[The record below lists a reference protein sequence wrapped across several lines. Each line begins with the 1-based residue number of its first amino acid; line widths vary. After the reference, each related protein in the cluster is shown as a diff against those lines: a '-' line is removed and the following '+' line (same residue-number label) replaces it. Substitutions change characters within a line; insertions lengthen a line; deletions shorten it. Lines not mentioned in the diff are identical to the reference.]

1 MFKKWWALG
10 LSAIYLSTIH
20 AQQADN
26 AAERP
31 LIIYKV
37 QAGDTLSQL
46 SARFFV
52 ETANLEVIR
61 SLNHLRHI
69 DLLPSGKHLKIP
81 REFVK
86 QSPSQAT
93 IISISCARM
102 IRAGSPPKALSVGAV
117 LSEGTIIDVPAECQ
131 VSMLLEDSSVIRLPS
146 SAAVKF
152 SVLRKNALESSPQV
166 ELELVRGRIELDVN
180 KNRSRT
186 TPFDVRTPLSVTGVR
201 GTEFRVG
208 YAPTEQVGQVEVVR
222 GIVAATGISD
232 SQSQPVSKGQG
243 LPFDRSGKAMTIENL
258 LDAPVFE
265 RAEATHA
272 TPPTHA
278 IKLAPNPSAK
288 HYVVLNT
295 KSANLL
301 GEQTSQTI
309 TTAEVLAT
317 NLSQDAVFYQFA
329 SVSPSGL
336 IGPSRQ
342 YGFCSVTGDI
352 KFGRCRAR
360 FDAPLADGALITFS
374 LIKHALGTTQELV
387 STQKLQARNGR
398 FVIEG
403 LPAGHYTWNMS
414 YLTSSPGN
422 TNHESTL
429 TKQSGYFDLIALK
442 TNLP

>member
-1 MFKKWWALG
+1 MFKKWWVLG

-26 AAERP
+26 ATERP

-117 LSEGTIIDVPAECQ
+117 ISEGTIIDVPAECQ

-208 YAPTEQVGQVEVVR
+208 YAPTEQVGQVEVIR
-222 GIVAATGISD
+222 GVVAATGVSD

-243 LPFDRSGKAMTIENL
+243 LPFDRSGKAMAIENL

-265 RAEATHA
+265 RAEAMHSAQHGYT
-272 TPPTHA
+272 
-278 IKLAPNPSAK
+278 IKLAANPTAK

-309 TTAEVLAT
+309 TTTEVLAPA
-317 NLSQDAVFYQFA
+317 LSQDAIFYQFA
-329 SVSPSGL
+329 SVSQSNL

-342 YGFCSVTGDI
+342 YGFCTVTGDI

-360 FDAPLADGALITFS
+360 FDAPLADGSLITFS

-414 YLTSSPGN
+414 YQTSSPSN
-422 TNHESTL
+422 ASHDSKL

-442 TNLP
+442 TNPP

>member
-1 MFKKWWALG
+1 MFKKWWVLG

-26 AAERP
+26 ATERP

-317 NLSQDAVFYQFA
+317 TSVKTLFFINSPQSLQVASSGPRDNMVFAASQVILNLDVAEQDLMRHWQM
-329 SVSPSGL
+329 GL
-336 IGPSRQ
+336 
-342 YGFCSVTGDI
+342 
-352 KFGRCRAR
+352 
-360 FDAPLADGALITFS
+360 
-374 LIKHALGTTQELV
+374 
-387 STQKLQARNGR
+387 
-398 FVIEG
+398 
-403 LPAGHYTWNMS
+403 
-414 YLTSSPGN
+414 
-422 TNHESTL
+422 
-429 TKQSGYFDLIALK
+429 
-442 TNLP
+442 